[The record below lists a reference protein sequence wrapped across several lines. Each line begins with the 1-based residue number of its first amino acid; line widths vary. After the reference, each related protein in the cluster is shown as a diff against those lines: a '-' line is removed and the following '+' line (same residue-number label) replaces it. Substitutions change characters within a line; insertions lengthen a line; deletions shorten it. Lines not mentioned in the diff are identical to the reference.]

1 MILHDE
7 ENLDELSDHKMEIF
21 NLLKQQ
27 INESKDNLGRAA
39 KFFEQP
45 QIILGTVSA
54 GSGLKTVQPHTSGEG
69 YPNELDWSIISIDR
83 NCSISNKVRCAGS
96 GGSGSGGARKG
107 GAHKRDAHRV
117 SFSST

>member
-1 MILHDE
+1 
-7 ENLDELSDHKMEIF
+7 MEIF